1 MLRSRVFGQVADVY
15 DRVRPGYPEQLVDD
29 VLGYADGAPAPALE
43 VGAGTGKATTAFAAR
58 SLPVTALEPDPAMA
72 AVLRRRVAGL
82 PGVTV
87 VVSSFEEYRPQRRF
101 GLLFCADAWH
111 WTEPA
116 VRWQRAAGA
125 LRERGTLALFWH
137 GDRFIDDAVTAAFVD
152 VHNRCAPDL
161 VSTEILSPPP
171 GQLTTTWPYT
181 ELVAVPE
188 FGDVAVREYPWLLTL
203 SRADHL
209 ALLST
214 RSIYR
219 IMPEGRRTAVFDA
232 LDRALPD
239 EVALAVTTT
248 LYLARR
254 R

>member
-15 DRVRPGYPEQLVDD
+15 DRVRPEYPTQLVDD

-43 VGAGTGKATTAFAAR
+43 IGAGTGKATAAFAAR

-72 AVLRRRVAGL
+72 AVLRRQVA
-82 PGVTV
+82 GVTV
-87 VVSSFEEYRPQRRF
+87 VVSSFEEYEPPHRF
-101 GLLFCADAWH
+101 GLVFCADAWH
-111 WTEPA
+111 WMDPA

-125 LRERGTLALFWH
+125 LREKGTLALFWH
-137 GDRFIDDAVTAAFVD
+137 GDRFVDDAVRVAFLD
-152 VHNRCAPDL
+152 VHHRCVPDL
-161 VSTEILSPPP
+161 AREREELLSPPADD
-171 GQLTTTWPYT
+171 LTSTWPYT

-188 FGDVAVREYPWLLTL
+188 FGDVAVREYPWRLTL
-203 SRADHL
+203 SRADYL
-209 ALLST
+209 ALQST
-214 RSIYR
+214 RSVYR
-219 IMPEGRRTAVFDA
+219 IMPEEQRTALFDA